1 MLIEKE
7 NVSRTLDTLGRITI
21 PKSLRSRLGYTTDT
35 KYEFLTIELDG
46 RKCIVIAPEGLED
59 SHGLGESSED

>member
-21 PKSLRSRLGYTTDT
+21 PKSLRARLGYTTDT
-35 KYEFLTIELDG
+35 KYEFVTVEIDG
-46 RKCIVIAPEGLED
+46 KKCIAIIPMEND
-59 SHGLGESSED
+59 DTTI